1 MLYQIHWKGHT
12 FCFEQD
18 HLKSVHKKAKALEHL
33 WLLCST
39 QLQLCC
45 TQTYA
50 IQKGCVCI
58 TFLPLGI
65 TFKKKK
71 NQNTEFSLSHVVLQL
86 TKNHQNRK
94 FCFWSHVPGYRKPT
108 FWSQTGSSVIQ
119 HNELRST
126 THLG

>member
-18 HLKSVHKKAKALEHL
+18 HLKSVHKKSKALEHF

-39 QLQLCC
+39 QLQLWS
-45 TQTYA
+45 TQTHA

-65 TFKKKK
+65 RERT
-71 NQNTEFSLSHVVLQL
+71 NNTEFSLSHVVLQL
-86 TKNHQNRK
+86 TKNHQNHK

-108 FWSQTGSSVIQ
+108 FWSQTGSSAIQ